1 MTFFSSLLTT
11 NKFYPL
17 ICKHSFS
24 LYHKIILRM
33 VYETTN
39 ANGVII
45 SEKNLKNIKLTSL
58 EEDSFEEDT
67 KKVWRNVDAVCFD
80 VDSTVCQDE
89 AIDEFAKYLGCGDEV
104 ANCTKNAMCGS
115 MTFREALKLRLDIM
129 KPSQEQ
135 FLRYIENYKPLL
147 TKDIINLIK
156 ALQIKGTTVYLV
168 SGGFRKIIIPVAK
181 QLGINE
187 MNIYANEIIFDDKG
201 NYIGF
206 DKNEYTS
213 DSGNDNVGKAGVCKM
228 LKKKYGYKNLV
239 MIGDGATDAEACP
252 PADAFIGFGGNV
264 IREPVVK
271 LANWYVYDFKTLIDE
286 LKKK

>member
-1 MTFFSSLLTT
+1 MPGILLYFFSC
-11 NKFYPL
+11 Y
-17 ICKHSFS
+17 
-24 LYHKIILRM
+24 IIFFF
-33 VYETTN
+33 
-39 ANGVII
+39 II
-45 SEKNLKNIKLTSL
+45 K
-58 EEDSFEEDT
+58 
-67 KKVWRNVDAVCFD
+67 
-80 VDSTVCQDE
+80 DE
-89 AIDEFAKYLGCGDEV
+89 AIDEFAKYLGCGEKV
-104 ANCTKNAMCGS
+104 SNCTKNAMSGS
-115 MTFREALKLRLDIM
+115 MTFREALKIRLDIM
-129 KPSQEQ
+129 KPTKEQ
-135 FLRYIENYKPLL
+135 FMRYVDNYEPLL

-156 ALQIKGTTVYLV
+156 ALQIKGAKVYLV

-181 QLGINE
+181 LLGINE
-187 MNIYANEIIFDDKG
+187 TNIYANEIIFDDKG

-213 DSGNDNVGKAGVCKM
+213 DSGNENVGKAGVCKM

-286 LKKK
+286 LKKE